1 MSNKKIKVAVLGFG
15 KMGEAMV
22 SKMLGDAN
30 FEICAGLRSEASAKR
45 IKAKYGIHAATDN
58 AGLVKGADVI
68 FLGMKPFQAEAAL
81 REIAGLLSPGQLV
94 LSLCAA
100 ISLEKLRD
108 WSGGQASVVRVM
120 PNLPAFVGEGM
131 TVYSVAEP
139 LSEAH
144 RAMVEKVLAF
154 SGKAALIPETS
165 MDAATGLSGCGPA
178 FVFLMCEAL
187 SDAGVKLGLPRALAT
202 QMAAQT
208 LLGSARM
215 VLETG
220 THPGALKDQV
230 TTPGGCTIEGVVAL
244 EHGRFRATVMDAVIA
259 AAQKSEA
266 LRKVTV
272 CP

>member
-1 MSNKKIKVAVLGFG
+1 MSKKTKIAVLGFG

-22 SKMLGDAN
+22 AKILRDPA
-30 FEICAGLRSEASAKR
+30 FEVCAGLRTDTSVTRVQE
-45 IKAKYGIHAATDN
+45 KYGIRAGTKN
-58 AGLVKGADVI
+58 AELVKDADVI
-68 FLGMKPFQAEAAL
+68 FLGIKPFQAEAVL
-81 REIAGLLSPGQLV
+81 KEIAPSLTPNQIV

-100 ISLEKLRD
+100 VSLEKLRE
-108 WSGGQASVVRVM
+108 WSGGRATMVRVM

-131 TVYSVAEP
+131 TVYSVADSFSDENKN
-139 LSEAH
+139 L
-144 RAMVEKVLAF
+144 VEKLLAY
-154 SGKAALIPETS
+154 SGKSVLIPEAS

-187 SDAGVKLGLPRALAT
+187 SDAGVKLGLPRVMAT

-220 THPGALKDQV
+220 IHPGALKDQV

-244 EHGRFRATVMDAVIA
+244 EQGRFRATVMDAVIA
-259 AAQKSEA
+259 AAKKSEA
-266 LRKVTV
+266 LRKS
-272 CP
+272 